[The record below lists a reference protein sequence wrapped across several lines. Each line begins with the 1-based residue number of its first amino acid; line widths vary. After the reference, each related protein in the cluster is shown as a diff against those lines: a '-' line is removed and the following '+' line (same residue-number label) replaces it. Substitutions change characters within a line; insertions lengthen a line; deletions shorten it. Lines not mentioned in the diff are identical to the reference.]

1 MSVLDLTKENLE
13 NKMPVEVEVKEL
25 QDKVSFLENKVEN
38 LEDRLTSL
46 TELFSAFLNLSVM
59 KVSPSKVP
67 YVPKETTHLMF
78 SELNLQKGAADLLFK
93 KLNNCK
99 GIDEE

>member
-1 MSVLDLTKENLE
+1 MSVLDLTKENE
-13 NKMPVEVEVKEL
+13 IPSEVKEL

-99 GIDEE
+99 GRDEE